1 VLLGQVSPGLDTYY
15 FSRDL
20 THYTSYSGYLIFSL
34 LDSKLKV
41 DVFLTRCVFLP
52 GRMYPEGCF

>member
-1 VLLGQVSPGLDTYY
+1 MLLGQVSPGLDTYY

-52 GRMYPEGCF
+52 GRMYP